1 MNLELKNKIVN
12 FILDNKELENIT
24 THINSDSYDNII
36 VEFDFKTNYFSTY
49 KEYSNNI
56 DNCISNICLHFQ
68 TLIVDIK
75 SDNIYKNNIVVM
87 EYERKV
93 TFLIREIICC

>member
-1 MNLELKNKIVN
+1 MNLELKNKVID

-24 THINSDSYDNII
+24 THINCNSYDNII
-36 VEFDFKTNYFSTY
+36 IEFNFKTNYFSTY

-56 DNCISNICLHFQ
+56 DNCMSNISLHFQ
-68 TLIVDIK
+68 KLIVDIK
-75 SDNIYKNNIVVM
+75 SNNIYKNNIVGI